1 MVKKVKHEIN
11 TWKSPPRHCKDL
23 LVSGDNVSGV
33 RQIHHF
39 PNRPYFRVNAYCE
52 QTIDGEGWTV
62 VQRRSNDSNRERFYR
77 TFKEYQLGFADTGG
91 EFWLGLDP
99 IHALTPTG
107 LHELRIDLED
117 YDGEQGFAKYGY
129 LRVEGPPFYY
139 LGAKLF
145 TGDAGDA
152 LINHNAVAFSIHD
165 VDRDRNTKNCAAVRV
180 LSRLRLNARQSY
192 GAWWY
197 HNCYDS
203 NLNGHQYNF
212 ASTAV
217 DEIRWNAWD
226 GHDSLRRTSMM
237 VHPAY

>member
-139 LGAKLF
+139 LGAKL
-145 TGDAGDA
+145 
-152 LINHNAVAFSIHD
+152 
-165 VDRDRNTKNCAAVRV
+165 
-180 LSRLRLNARQSY
+180 SY